1 MLHVDQQFSVALDRP
16 LGIASLGDLPV
27 PQPHPQD
34 QVLDSL
40 RSYTV
45 RLTILARK
53 ILSVDY
59 LCDVQIDNFT
69 DQLLRLEDILPAH
82 MRFNK
87 TWVNMQTAVPQAA
100 VAAKAASLYVERHNL
115 LTLINRQRLGDAQ
128 VIATKDSAIDL
139 FAESSPTSKIPRGR
153 ERVLDSCRATLYAFE
168 FFNKRLRP
176 YMACWTL
183 CQRAFKAAK
192 ILTISML
199 ETAGTSDLIM
209 VEQSYRMFFEI
220 ESSGTRRIAATTLD
234 KLGDLLECLRTGIKM
249 EEEVTELR
257 DIAPLGG
264 IGLEGRSLSL
274 PSPLLQQTLEESAA
288 LGNHDQNR
296 SFVSV
301 QHTMRAKAQ
310 RKSLTGSAV
319 KPKGSTRNLA
329 FKQRRDSTNSQRHSG
344 LWMNEPWQLDPVP
357 APNQESTLMN
367 PATPATLTYPD
378 TDMQFDHL
386 DSAAGQQNLSP
397 NDRNALSL
405 GPSLPDQPVEEN
417 TFDPP
422 SQSGFGIFHRSPS
435 FARLCATLGTGNQPM
450 NSTSYI
456 PNAAFQPH
464 QPAIRAP
471 IKQPQ
476 TSQSSV
482 QSGIYH
488 PAVYSRTAPI
498 DDPGYSFHPAVPP
511 AHLVQPPYM
520 AVSNQANTITQRN
533 SPPQNKQ
540 EEQVGYCW
548 PVDYMN
554 YAEMQ

>member
-16 LGIASLGDLPV
+16 LGIASRGDLPI
-27 PQPHPQD
+27 PQAHPQD
-34 QVLDSL
+34 HVLDSL
-40 RSYTV
+40 RCYTV
-45 RLTILARK
+45 RLTMVARE
-53 ILSVDY
+53 ILSVDCF
-59 LCDVQIDNFT
+59 CDGQIDKFT
-69 DQLLRLEDILPAH
+69 DQLLRLEDTLPAH
-82 MRFNK
+82 VRFNR
-87 TWVNMQTAVPQAA
+87 TWANMQTVVPQAS
-100 VAAKAASLYVERHNL
+100 VAAKAASLYAERQNL
-115 LTLINRQRLGDAQ
+115 LTLVNRQRLGDPQ
-128 VIATKDSAIDL
+128 VMAAKDSAIDL
-139 FAESSPTSKIPRGR
+139 FAESSPTSKTPRGR

-168 FFNKRLRP
+168 FFNTRLRP

-183 CQRAFKAAK
+183 CQQAFKAAK

-199 ETAGTSDLIM
+199 QTASTSDLPM
-209 VEQSYRMFFEI
+209 VEQSYRMFSEI
-220 ESSGTRRIAATTLD
+220 ESSRTRRIAATTLE

-257 DIAPLGG
+257 DIAPLVGT
-264 IGLEGRSLSL
+264 GLEARSLSL
-274 PSPLLQQTLEESAA
+274 PSPLLQQNLEESAA

-301 QHTMRAKAQ
+301 RQTMRAKAQ

-319 KPKGSTRNLA
+319 KPRGSTRNLA
-329 FKQRRDSTNSQRHSG
+329 FRQRRDSANSQRLSG

-367 PATPATLTYPD
+367 PATPATLTHPD

-386 DSAAGQQNLSP
+386 DNATGHQNLSP
-397 NDRNALSL
+397 DDRNALNLASGL
-405 GPSLPDQPVEEN
+405 RDQPAEEN

-422 SQSGFGIFHRSPS
+422 SQAGFGIFHRSPS
-435 FARLCATLGTGNQPM
+435 FARLCATFGAGNQPM
-450 NSTSYI
+450 NSTSYT
-456 PNAAFQPH
+456 PNATFEPH
-464 QPAIRAP
+464 QQAIRAP
-471 IKQPQ
+471 IEQPQ

-488 PAVYSRTAPI
+488 PAVYTRTTPI
-498 DDPGYSFHPAVPP
+498 NEPGYSFHPTVSP
-511 AHLVQPPYM
+511 AHLVQNPYM
-520 AVSNQANTITQRN
+520 AVPSQANTITQRDG
-533 SPPQNKQ
+533 PPQKQQ